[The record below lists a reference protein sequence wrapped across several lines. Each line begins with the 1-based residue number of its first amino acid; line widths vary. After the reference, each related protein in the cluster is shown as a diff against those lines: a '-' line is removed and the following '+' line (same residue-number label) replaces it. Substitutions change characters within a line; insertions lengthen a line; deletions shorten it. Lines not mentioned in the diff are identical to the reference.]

1 MFIVIASPPD
11 SAAARGALMRAA
23 ERAADVVLV
32 GPAVRL
38 GLPGAMGGFCGS
50 AFVLGADLA
59 DEGLSPDDLEKGVQA
74 LDYDDLLDLMIEAD
88 GLEGIF

>member
-11 SAAARGALMRAA
+11 SAHARSALMRAA
-23 ERAADVVLV
+23 ELAADVILV

-38 GLPGAMGGFCGS
+38 GLPGGTGGFCGS
-50 AFVLGADLA
+50 AFVLHADLA
-59 DEGLSPDDLEKGVQA
+59 DEGLSLGDLEKGVQA
-74 LDYDDLLDLMIEAD
+74 LDYDELLVLMIEAD